1 MIIKIS
7 YIKSKF
13 MQSALLLIVL
23 STFACSGPQSKYN
36 TIDITDPNAGS
47 DYVYGN
53 IDGPPLQANHQYQ
66 ADPEAGARV
75 NELRDKMFGSPTG
88 AEPGLQQNNP
98 GQ

>member
-7 YIKSKF
+7 HIKSKVI
-13 MQSALLLIVL
+13 QSVLMLALINA
-23 STFACSGPQSKYN
+23 FACTGPQSRYN
-36 TIDITDPNAGS
+36 TIDISDPNAGS

-66 ADPEAGARV
+66 ADPEVGARI
-75 NELRDKMFGSPTG
+75 NGLRDKMFGSPTG
-88 AEPGLQQNNP
+88 AEAGLQQNNP